1 MTNIF
6 YDLTDKFDKKTVA
19 ILSEID
25 RIAGRLRLVYFIV
38 GATARD
44 ILLQYAHNI
53 YATRATVDVD
63 IGVLVS
69 DFYSAYDIEV
79 LQTLA
84 DQIAIAVINH
94 QQAQRLRT
102 LYQQNI
108 DRQY

>member
-69 DFYSAYDIEV
+69 DSPYRTIPAHSV
-79 LQTLA
+79 
-84 DQIAIAVINH
+84 
-94 QQAQRLRT
+94 RL
-102 LYQQNI
+102 
-108 DRQY
+108 